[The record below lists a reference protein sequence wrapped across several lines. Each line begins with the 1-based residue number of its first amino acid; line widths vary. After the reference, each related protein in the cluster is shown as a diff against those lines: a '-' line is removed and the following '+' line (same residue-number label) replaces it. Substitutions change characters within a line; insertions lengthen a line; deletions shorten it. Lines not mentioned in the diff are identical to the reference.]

1 MGPMRQEFAI
11 RFQPASGGKLVPAQN
26 YVQSIAA
33 ILEAINS
40 LRAAFAPRLA
50 ARHRWPA
57 AQVRDALSFSI
68 GPTERG
74 SLVVPLIPGAVAMGA
89 PLGSDEIAAE
99 FWREVG
105 EELARTRRGEAC
117 LLSATAA
124 DAFARASASANDGH
138 SKLSLARR
146 TGKREPW
153 RAITILT
160 ALEPHLRKH
169 AERRRTGHKA
179 PIALSGQIASLTFDP
194 PSFVLATATGRQ
206 TIKMQ
211 AQLRQKARELWGA
224 EVVVDVEATLSEE
237 GDVAD
242 PQAVSIR
249 EVGTAEAA
257 VADFDKTFGMLQQAW
272 GSDEARAYVS
282 GSRLRS

>member
-1 MGPMRQEFAI
+1 M
-11 RFQPASGGKLVPAQN
+11 VPAQN

-33 ILEAINS
+33 ILEALNS
-40 LRAAFAPRLA
+40 LRAALAPRLA
-50 ARHRWPA
+50 ARHKWPA

-68 GPTERG
+68 GPTDKG
-74 SLVVPLIPGAVAMGA
+74 SLVVPLIPGAAAMGA
-89 PLGSDEIAAE
+89 PLGTDEIAIE

-105 EELARTRRGEAC
+105 EELTRTRRGEAC

-124 DAFARASASANDGH
+124 EAFARASASANDGH

-153 RAITILT
+153 RAITTLT

-179 PIALSGQIASLTFDP
+179 PIALTGQIASLTFDP
-194 PSFVLATATGRQ
+194 PSFVLSTATGRQ
-206 TIKMQ
+206 TVKMP
-211 AQLRQKARELWGA
+211 AQLRDKARALWGA

-242 PQAVSIR
+242 PRALAIR

-257 VADFDKTFGMLQQAW
+257 LADFDNTFGMLRQAW
-272 GSDEARAYVS
+272 GTDEAKAYVG